1 MRIADD
7 GACAKPIR
15 WVCWRPAVP
24 VSQFVEAI
32 WEMEG
37 HWGGVRY
44 IIPKP
49 VVDVVFSLRHES
61 DRAVTENGAETEPG
75 AAWVAGV
82 HQAVR
87 SEMSAAVHRVGVRF
101 RPGMARAFLGGL
113 AVDELIDRRI
123 PLDDILGSD
132 ALRTTMRLR
141 EAPSERERVLV
152 LESFLLSRLKNAPAP
167 DPALLRAMV
176 VLRDSAGIQ
185 PVGPLAQAAGIRR
198 RAMIELF
205 RREAGAAPKT
215 LARILRLHQSLHMLR
230 NCRSGSLGRIAAELG
245 FADQAHF
252 TREFRAMTGQTP
264 GRYRQHTC
272 V

>member
-113 AVDELIDRRI
+113 AVDELIDRRCSRRAQVSESQFSGSRE
-123 PLDDILGSD
+123 DDIAIATEKRDL
-132 ALRTTMRLR
+132 
-141 EAPSERERVLV
+141 
-152 LESFLLSRLKNAPAP
+152 SF
-167 DPALLRAMV
+167 
-176 VLRDSAGIQ
+176 G
-185 PVGPLAQAAGIRR
+185 
-198 RAMIELF
+198 
-205 RREAGAAPKT
+205 
-215 LARILRLHQSLHMLR
+215 
-230 NCRSGSLGRIAAELG
+230 
-245 FADQAHF
+245 
-252 TREFRAMTGQTP
+252 
-264 GRYRQHTC
+264 
-272 V
+272 